1 MPKHRAEDHDLA
13 AVRKFLKARQGLGHI
28 RARSR
33 SDLITLES
41 GPKDDPYRHARIRRV
56 SVHLWKLEMATHSGR
71 WEPTPIRGQ
80 MDEVLTMLVDAFGW
94 TLSPIFENPEGTSD
108 PGY

>member
-1 MPKHRAEDHDLA
+1 MPKYRVEPDDLDD
-13 AVRKFLKARQGLGHI
+13 VREFLNNREGLEHI

-33 SDLITLES
+33 SDVITLES

-71 WEPTPIRGQ
+71 WEPTPVRGP
-80 MDEVLTMLVDAFGW
+80 MDEVLTMLVDTFGW